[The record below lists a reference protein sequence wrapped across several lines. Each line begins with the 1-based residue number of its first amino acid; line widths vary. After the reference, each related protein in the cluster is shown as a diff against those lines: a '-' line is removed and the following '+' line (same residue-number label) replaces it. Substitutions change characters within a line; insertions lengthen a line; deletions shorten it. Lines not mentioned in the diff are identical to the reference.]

1 MVKRFSSPRSQVTAG
16 LSTLII
22 AMVWM
27 AGLPAHGALC
37 TESTQVDPTGLPNPI
52 LFVTQMPVASDFA
65 TVGSTF
71 ANHLPGVT
79 RAGRGGDLYIVYP
92 DGELCNLTREAGFGE
107 AGVHQGSNSISVR
120 DPSVSFDGTK
130 ALFSMVV
137 GAADNCFQQ
146 TETYWQLYE
155 VDGLGRGEPMTITK
169 VPHQDEDF
177 NNLYP
182 IYSPDGRIVYVSDRP
197 RDGRRHLYPQ
207 QDEYE
212 SSPSNSGLW
221 ALDPV
226 TGVLEILDHSP
237 SGNFDPLV
245 DSFGRIVFTRWDHL
259 QTDQQ
264 AVNPAYDN
272 FDWASEE
279 PDAATSPAVDVFPEL
294 RFSQDPN
301 VNDHRFNHFF
311 PWMMNTDGS
320 ELETLNHVGRHELHN
335 FFSRSRLDDPNLT
348 DFIAA
353 VSGRLNDKSIESLF
367 HMAEDPT
374 QAGRYY
380 GVDAPE
386 FNTHAAGQVVRID
399 SPPSL
404 GTHEMVVTRVSHDD
418 TRNPI
423 GDGDTPGPNQ
433 TGHFRD
439 PMPLTNGTVLAVH
452 TSEMREDTE
461 EGTDPV
467 GDCAAPD
474 HVPATTVSRYD
485 FRIRKLVANADHF
498 VAGGAITG
506 ASPISRTVEYF
517 TPDFTERYSGPMWEM
532 SPVEVRARAVPPITE
547 TPVPAIESQI
557 FTDEGVDL
565 AEFQA
570 YLRANELALV
580 VSRDVTTRE
589 RLDRQQGF
597 NVRVPGGTQT
607 VPEGGVVYDVRYL
620 QFFQGD
626 QVRGTRLSGAQAR
639 AGRRVLAR
647 EMHEVDDN
655 PPTTGAPGSV
665 NLGLDG
671 SMAAM
676 VPAHRAMSWQ
686 LTDPSNEPVIRERY
700 WVTFQPGE
708 VRVCASCHGLNDVD
722 QAGDPKPTNP
732 PEALRTLLQHWKASQ
747 TLFNDGFESGDLTA
761 WSSVTG
767 EAFQPGTL
775 RREGP
780 SSAGP

>member
-1 MVKRFSSPRSQVTAG
+1 MLRL
-16 LSTLII
+16 LSHPAWLIAILWI
-22 AMVWM
+22 A
-27 AGLPAHGALC
+27 ALPAHGALC
-37 TESTQVDPTGLPNPI
+37 TVSTQVEPSGLPNPI
-52 LFVTQMPVASDFA
+52 LFVTQMPVAADFA

-71 ANHLPGVT
+71 ANHLPGVNP
-79 RAGRGGDLYIVYP
+79 AGRGGDLYILYP

-107 AGVHQGSNSISVR
+107 AGTHQGSNSISVR

-130 ALFSMVV
+130 ALFSMVI
-137 GAADNCFQQ
+137 GAADSCFQL
-146 TETYWQLYE
+146 TESYWQLYE
-155 VDGLGRGEPMTITK
+155 LNGLGRGEAMSITK
-169 VPHQDEDF
+169 VANQPQDF

-182 IYSPDGRIVYVSDRP
+182 VYSPDGRILFVSDRP

-212 SSPSNSGLW
+212 STPSNSGLW
-221 ALDPV
+221 ALDSS
-226 TGVLEILDHSP
+226 TGELQLLDHSP
-237 SGNFDPLV
+237 SGNFDPLI

-264 AVNPAYDN
+264 AANPSYDN

-279 PDAATSPAVDVFPEL
+279 PDAATSPAVDVFPEP

-320 ELETLNHVGRHELHN
+320 ELETLNHIGRHELHD
-335 FFSRSRLDDPNLT
+335 FFSRSRLDDPNLS
-348 DFIAA
+348 DFIDAT
-353 VSGRLNDKSIESLF
+353 SGRLNDKSIESLF

-386 FNTHAAGQVVRID
+386 FDTHAAGQVVRVD
-399 SPPSL
+399 APPSL
-404 GTHEMVVTRVSHDD
+404 GAHEMVITRVSHDE
-418 TRNPI
+418 TRDPI
-423 GDGDTPGPNQ
+423 GEGQTPGPDQ

-439 PMPLTNGTVLAVH
+439 PMPLTDGTVLAVH
-452 TSEMREDTE
+452 TAEMRGDADG
-461 EGTDPV
+461 GTDQV
-467 GDCAAPD
+467 GDCTDLD

-485 FRIRKLVANADHF
+485 FRIKKLVANGDHF

-506 ASPISRTVEYF
+506 AAPISRTLEYF
-517 TPDFTERYSGPMWEM
+517 TPDFTVSYSGPMWEL
-532 SPVEVRARAVPPITE
+532 SPVEVRTRTVPPITQ
-547 TPVPAIESQI
+547 TPVPAIEAQV
-557 FTDEGVDL
+557 FADEGVDL
-565 AEFQA
+565 AQFQD
-570 YLRANELALV
+570 YLRSNELALV

-589 RLDRQQGF
+589 KLDKQQGF
-597 NVRVPGGTQT
+597 NLRVPGGTQT

-626 QVRGTRLSGAQAR
+626 QVRGTRLSGSQADP
-639 AGRRVLAR
+639 GRRVLAR
-647 EMHEVDDN
+647 EMHQAIDN
-655 PPTTGAPGSV
+655 PPTTGNMGSV

-676 VPAHRAMSWQ
+676 VPAHRAVSWQ
-686 LTDPSNEPVIRERY
+686 LTDPSNEPVVRERY
-700 WVTFQPGE
+700 WVTFQAGE

-722 QAGDPKPTNP
+722 QVGDPKPTNA

-747 TLFNDGFESGDLTA
+747 TLFTDGFESGDLSA
-761 WSSVTG
+761 WSSSIGAAITPEV
-767 EAFQPGTL
+767 
-775 RREGP
+775 
-780 SSAGP
+780 SAAL